1 MESGRFKSCRDFFDE
16 IVLCQPRQQPF
27 RSLEVHDVSN
37 GVSNVEVDERACCV
51 AIEGVH
57 DARDEFGT
65 EHFLVEQS
73 IVGLEQG
80 IHRFEQ
86 LKAIETEWL
95 LVRGQLAGWD
105 DL

>member
-1 MESGRFKSCRDFFDE
+1 M
-16 IVLCQPRQQPF
+16 
-27 RSLEVHDVSN
+27 
-37 GVSNVEVDERACCV
+37 